1 MKRKS
6 TLIITLLLIA
16 TLALGVGYA
25 ALSRDLVIEGVAKN
39 SPTPLN
45 VVFTDISV
53 KDAKTDAIR
62 NATTENLGTPGDFT
76 IGFTA
81 ANLSKVNDYV
91 TVTFEITNKNE
102 YAVTLEDPTI
112 SGNAKFDVTTA
123 WGAEGVELGANET
136 TTLDVTVKLLVPTAE
151 IISEQFQI
159 KIKANSAE

>member
-1 MKRKS
+1 MKRRS
-6 TLIITLLLIA
+6 TLIVALLLIA

-39 SPTPLN
+39 TPAALN
-45 VVFTDISV
+45 VVFTDNEVTGGTNQGI
-53 KDAKTDAIR
+53 KDATI
-62 NATTENLGTPGDFT
+62 LGTPGDFT

-81 ANLSKVNDYV
+81 ANLSKVNDFV
-91 TVTFEITNKNE
+91 TVTFTIQNKNE
-102 YAVTLEDPTI
+102 YAVRLDDPTI
-112 SGNAKFDVTTA
+112 SGNTKFEVTTA
-123 WGAEGVELGANET
+123 WGAEGVELDANET

>member
-53 KDAKTDAIR
+53 KDAKTDAIK
-62 NATTENLGTPGDFT
+62 NATAENLGTPGDFT

-81 ANLSKVNDYV
+81 TNLSKVNDYV

-102 YAVTLEDPTI
+102 YAVTLGTPTV
-112 SGNAKFDVTTA
+112 SATNAFDVTTE
-123 WGAEGVELGANET
+123 WDGVTELAANAKT
-136 TTLDVTVKLLVPTAE
+136 KLNVTVKLTKATAE
-151 IISEQFQI
+151 SLTEQFDVTI
-159 KIKANSAE
+159 NATSAE